1 MSEDFFTATAP
12 YLPFLNKTDR
22 SIYEY
27 VTQNLERVKDESIR
41 SLSHECFVSTATMF
55 RFVQKLG
62 FSGYADFINLLRL
75 TYYASLEQSSPK
87 SASSQSLS
95 QEYIESIS
103 ETLNTLSDDKIAA
116 FSSRFARARI
126 ILLLADDA
134 CMEAAFYA
142 RRLFCMRGCPAIV
155 LQYGYELKNAEYN
168 ITRQDMLLV
177 LAAGQEQAL
186 LEKIRRLRAEHPA
199 YLVSITG
206 QKHSILQKLSDLNL
220 YVESGKSGQFLFGS
234 LIAAI
239 DYLAYYCRR
248 PNDMAERRS

>member
-22 SIYEY
+22 SIYDY

-41 SLSHECFVSTATMF
+41 SLSHECFVSTATTF

-75 TYYASLEQSSPK
+75 TYYASLEKTCLKSESSE
-87 SASSQSLS
+87 SYA
-95 QEYIESIS
+95 QEYVESIH
-103 ETLNTLSDDKIAA
+103 ETLGVLSDEKMNA
-116 FSSRFARARI
+116 FSTHFNRARSM
-126 ILLLADDA
+126 LLLADDA

-142 RRLFCMRGCPAIV
+142 RRLFCMLGCPTLV
-155 LQYGYELKNAEYN
+155 LQYGYELKNAQSN
-168 ITRQDMLLV
+168 ITREDMLLV
-177 LAAGQEQAL
+177 LASGQEQAL

-220 YVESGKSGQFLFGS
+220 YVESGKSGQFLFGA

-239 DYLAYYCRR
+239 DCLAYHCQR
-248 PNDMAERRS
+248 PDDTSERR

>member
-12 YLPFLNKTDR
+12 YLPLLNKTDR
-22 SIYEY
+22 SIYDY
-27 VTQNLERVKDESIR
+27 VTQNLEHIKDESIR
-41 SLSHECFVSTATMF
+41 SLSHECFVSTGTMF

-75 TYYASLEQSSPK
+75 TYYASLEQNSSK
-87 SASSQSLS
+87 SAHSQSRS
-95 QEYIESIS
+95 QEYVESIS
-103 ETLNTLSDDKIAA
+103 ETLNDLPDDKINTFTA
-116 FSSRFARARI
+116 RFARTRI
-126 ILLLADDA
+126 ILLLADDE

-142 RRLFCMRGCPAIV
+142 RRLFCAQGCPAMV

-168 ITRQDMLLV
+168 ITREDMLLV

-206 QKHSILQKLSDLNL
+206 QKHSILQTLSDLNL
-220 YVESGKSGQFLFGS
+220 YVSTGKSGQFLFGS

-239 DYLAYYCRR
+239 DYLAYHCRIA
-248 PNDMAERRS
+248 NDGAERR